1 MHAGRKLPFSA
12 QSDGKRGTIVMR
24 KTIVLLL
31 GIIGA
36 VLIYFTSA
44 SAYKVF
50 RADLRPPRTP
60 LAQSAEYRLVLITQ
74 ELETPFWDKVASGAR
89 DEAARRGAMLEVWG
103 SYNNDSDEFLKKLEI
118 AIHSRMDGILV
129 QGLDT
134 DAFKELVKYKAAS
147 YGIPVI
153 TVANDVP
160 DSLRRTYVGSDHFE
174 AGRMIARQLAEDMG
188 PRGTVILLRDSG
200 NAYYQEQRLEG
211 IRSVLGSYP
220 GIELRFAEARGT
232 REQVIAD
239 MQDLMNR
246 SPDVQAFIAANANL
260 TAAMVQEIG
269 RRSRVQPYHIY
280 SFDDSPDMLTLLREG
295 LIDGI
300 IEQSPE
306 AMGRIGA
313 QLMIDWLSG
322 ERLPLDSGGYHTEIR
337 LRKARDIP

>member
-1 MHAGRKLPFSA
+1 
-12 QSDGKRGTIVMR
+12 MR
-24 KTIVLLL
+24 KTIVILL

-36 VLIYFTSA
+36 VLIWFTSV

-50 RADLRPPRTP
+50 RADWRLPQTP
-60 LAQSAEYRLVLITQ
+60 LRQSAEYRLVLITR

-89 DEAARRGAMLEVWG
+89 EEAAKHGAMLEVWG

-118 AIHSRMDGILV
+118 AIHSRMDGIIV

-160 DSLRRTYVGSDHFE
+160 DSLRRTYVGSDQFR
-174 AGRMIARQLAEDMG
+174 AGQMIARQLAEDMG
-188 PRGTVILLRDSG
+188 PEGTVILLRDSG
-200 NAYYQEQRLEG
+200 NAHFQEQRLDG
-211 IRSVLGSYP
+211 IRSVLESYP
-220 GIELRFAEARGT
+220 GIRLQYAETQGT
-232 REQVIAD
+232 RERVIAA

-246 SPDVQAFIAANANL
+246 SPEVQAFIAANANL

-280 SFDDSPDMLTLLREG
+280 SFDDSPDMQTLLREG

-306 AMGRIGA
+306 AMGRIA
-313 QLMIDWLSG
+313 TALMTDWLKG
-322 ERLPLDSGGYHTEIR
+322 DRLPLDSNGYHTEIR
-337 LRKARDIP
+337 LRKADDAR

>member
-1 MHAGRKLPFSA
+1 
-12 QSDGKRGTIVMR
+12 MR

-36 VLIYFTSA
+36 TLIYFTSA

-50 RADLRPPRTP
+50 RDDLRLPQTP
-60 LAQSAEYRLVLITQ
+60 LKQSAEYRLVLITQ
-74 ELETPFWDKVASGAR
+74 ELETPFWDKVAAGAR
-89 DEAARRGAMLEVWG
+89 EEAAKHGAMLAVWG

-118 AIHSRMDGILV
+118 AIHSRMDGIIV

-134 DAFKELVKYKAAS
+134 EAFKELVKYKAAS

-153 TVANDVP
+153 NVGIDVP
-160 DSLRRTYVGSDHFE
+160 DSLRRTYVGSDQFR
-174 AGRMIARQLAEDMG
+174 AGQMIARQLVEDMG
-188 PRGTVILLRDSG
+188 PEGTVILVRDSG
-200 NAYYQEQRLEG
+200 NAHYQEQRLDG
-211 IRSVLGSYP
+211 IRSVLESYP
-220 GIELRFAEARGT
+220 GIELRYAETQGT
-232 REQVIAD
+232 RDQVIAA

-246 SPDVQAFIAANANL
+246 SPDAQAFIAANANL

-269 RRSRVQPYHIY
+269 RRSRVKPYHIY

-306 AMGRIGA
+306 TMGRISTS
-313 QLMIDWLSG
+313 LMIDWLKG
-322 ERLPLDSGGYHTEIR
+322 EKLPLDSKGYHTEIR
-337 LRKARDIP
+337 LRKAVDAP

>member
-1 MHAGRKLPFSA
+1 
-12 QSDGKRGTIVMR
+12 MR

-36 VLIYFTSA
+36 VLIWFTSV

-50 RADLRPPRTP
+50 RADWRLPQTP
-60 LAQSAEYRLVLITQ
+60 LQQSAEYRLVLITR

-89 DEAARRGAMLEVWG
+89 EEAAKHGAMLEVWG

-118 AIHSRMDGILV
+118 AIHSRMDGIIV

-160 DSLRRTYVGSDHFE
+160 DSLRRTYVGSDQFR
-174 AGRMIARQLAEDMG
+174 AGQMIARQLLEDMG
-188 PRGTVILLRDSG
+188 PEGTVILLRDSG
-200 NAYYQEQRLEG
+200 NAHYQEQRLDG
-211 IRSVLGSYP
+211 IRSVLDSYP
-220 GIELRFAEARGT
+220 GIRLQYAET
-232 REQVIAD
+232 QVKRERVMAA

-260 TAAMVQEIG
+260 AAAMVQEIG
-269 RRSRVQPYHIY
+269 RRSLVQPYHIY
-280 SFDDSPDMLTLLREG
+280 SFDESPDMQTLLREG

-306 AMGRIGA
+306 AMGRIA
-313 QLMIDWLSG
+313 TALMIDWLKG
-322 ERLPLDSGGYHTEIR
+322 DKLPLDSNGYHTEIR
-337 LRKARDIP
+337 LRKADDAP

>member
-1 MHAGRKLPFSA
+1 
-12 QSDGKRGTIVMR
+12 MR

-31 GIIGA
+31 GIVGA
-36 VLIYFTSA
+36 ALIWFTSA

-50 RADLRPPRTP
+50 RADWRLPQTP
-60 LAQSAEYRLVLITQ
+60 LHASAEYRLVLITQ
-74 ELETPFWDKVASGAR
+74 ELETPFWDKVGAGAR
-89 DEAARRGAMLEVWG
+89 EEAAKHGAMLEIWG

-118 AIHSRMDGILV
+118 AIHSRMDGIIV

-160 DSLRRTYVGSDHFE
+160 DSLRRTYVGSNQFH
-174 AGRMIARQLAEDMG
+174 AGQMIARQLAADMG
-188 PRGTVILLRDSG
+188 PEGTVILLRDSA
-200 NAYYQEQRLEG
+200 NAYYQEQRLDG
-211 IRSVLGSYP
+211 IRSILESHP
-220 GIELRFAEARGT
+220 GIELQYAETQGT
-232 REQVIAD
+232 REQVIAA

-280 SFDDSPDMLTLLREG
+280 SFDDSPDMLTLLRQG
-295 LIDGI
+295 MIDGI

-306 AMGRIGA
+306 EMGRISA
-313 QLMIDWLSG
+313 ALMIDWLKG
-322 ERLPLDSGGYHTEIR
+322 GQLPLKTSGYHTEIR
-337 LRKARDIP
+337 LRKADDAP